1 MPQIVSIVYTP
12 ASVTEPRPADRYAR
26 VPLATA
32 ELLEDR
38 GIAGDRKGSR
48 NRQLNL
54 MGAESLAALKKEGFK
69 TAPGELG
76 EQIVL
81 AGVDVDRLPAGAQL
95 RLGEIA
101 IVEVVLPRTGCER
114 FEAIQGHPRKSAAGR
129 LGVMARVVRGGTIRV
144 GDLVQ
149 LLRVETEEGTS
160 GA

>member
-12 ASVTEPRPADRYAR
+12 TSFNDPRPEDRYAR
-26 VPLATA
+26 VPLAAA

-38 GIAGDRKGSR
+38 GIAGDRKASR

-81 AGVDVDRLPAGAQL
+81 AGVDVDRLSAGARL
-95 RLGEIA
+95 RLGETA

-114 FEAIQGHPRKSAAGR
+114 FEAIQGRPKESVAGR

-149 LLRVETEEGTS
+149 LLRGEREEGT
-160 GA
+160 

>member
-12 ASVTEPRPADRYAR
+12 ASVTEPRPADRYTR
-26 VPLATA
+26 MPLAAA
-32 ELLEDR
+32 ELLKDR
-38 GIAGDRKGSR
+38 GIAGDRKGSS

-54 MGAESLAALKKEGFK
+54 MAAKTLAALKTEGFK

-76 EQIVL
+76 EQVVL
-81 AGVDVDRLPAGAQL
+81 AGIDVDRLPAGAQL

-114 FEAIQGHPRKSAAGR
+114 FEAIQGRPKESVAGR

-149 LLRVETEEGTS
+149 LLRGEREEGT
-160 GA
+160 